1 MCARMHAHECSH
13 LHMQSCMLH
22 GAPVEVRGQISGV
35 SLSTVAVPGS
45 ERKTSGFIAS
55 SLTQSVIWSPQ
66 VTQNVSFFFI
76 FCSITEDWSC
86 GCEHVR
92 EMFFYGLTALAHNF
106 FCILRQNLW
115 KLPSLGLFSYA
126 DFALWL
132 RNYWEETKSVEGH
145 LEDSRL
151 SLQEMGKSSSLQRLK
166 SICFTHAISQAGF
179 LSGPGTNTAL

>member
-35 SLSTVAVPGS
+35 SLSTVGVPGS

-76 FCSITEDWSC
+76 FCSITED
-86 GCEHVR
+86 
-92 EMFFYGLTALAHNF
+92 
-106 FCILRQNLW
+106 
-115 KLPSLGLFSYA
+115 
-126 DFALWL
+126 
-132 RNYWEETKSVEGH
+132 
-145 LEDSRL
+145 
-151 SLQEMGKSSSLQRLK
+151 
-166 SICFTHAISQAGF
+166 
-179 LSGPGTNTAL
+179 